1 MTNFIKNFAAD
12 ESGAVTVD
20 WVVLTAALV
29 GLGLAVMAVVSG
41 GVEDLSTEISQG
53 LIDNDVLTPA
63 NTFADANH
71 VLTGVTL
78 D

>member
-1 MTNFIKNFAAD
+1 MKNFMNAFIAD

-41 GVEDLSTEISQG
+41 GVETASGNIDTVLSAPITTG
-53 LIDNDVLTPA
+53 FPTP
-63 NTFADANH
+63 
-71 VLTGVTL
+71 
-78 D
+78 